1 MTTMPRE
8 HTEGLDLNQLRVM
21 DVLLRERSVTRSS
34 MVLNTSQPALSK
46 ALSKL
51 RCYFDDPLFIR
62 VGLQMEPTPK
72 ALGMAPAVRAI
83 LDGVQS
89 LHVDQVPFAPH
100 VSNRNFSF
108 LAVDAAIVVMLPPI
122 VRALES
128 EAPNVHVSA
137 MPLEAEHLHGWLQTG
152 QADIAI
158 GSYPLLTQG
167 IRRQILFN
175 ATYMSVMR
183 RGHPRLSTT
192 PTTAEFTAERH
203 VLVAAERTG
212 HAMQMAQEA
221 LEAVIPQNN
230 IAIRVPGFTAAVLA
244 AKQTDALVTLPS
256 PLAAVLARELDL
268 ELVKPPVRLPKFE
281 IAQYWHE
288 RYHRE
293 PGNMWMRSM
302 LHRLFH
308 SGSRFAAS
316 LP

>member
-1 MTTMPRE
+1 MTTMPRG

-34 MVLNTSQPALSK
+34 MVLNTTQPALSK
-46 ALSKL
+46 ALSRL

-72 ALGMAPAVRAI
+72 ALSMAPAVRAI

-89 LHVDQVPFAPH
+89 LQAEQVPFDPRT
-100 VSNRNFSF
+100 SNRNFSF

-122 VRALES
+122 VRALET

-137 MPLEAEHLHGWLQTG
+137 MPLEAEHLHGWLQSG
-152 QADIAI
+152 KADLAI
-158 GSYPLLTQG
+158 GSYPMLTQG
-167 IRRQILFN
+167 IRRQMLFS

-183 RGHPRLSTT
+183 REHPRLSKT
-192 PTTAEFTAERH
+192 PTVADFVAEKH

-212 HAMQMAQEA
+212 HAMQIAQEA
-221 LEAVIPQNN
+221 LEAAIPPQN
-230 IAIRVPGFTAAVLA
+230 ITIRVPGFTAAVLA

-293 PGNMWMRSM
+293 PGNRWMRSM
-302 LHRLFH
+302 LHELF
-308 SGSRFAAS
+308 SAGSKFAAE

>member
-1 MTTMPRE
+1 
-8 HTEGLDLNQLRVM
+8 
-21 DVLLRERSVTRSS
+21 
-34 MVLNTSQPALSK
+34 
-46 ALSKL
+46 
-51 RCYFDDPLFIR
+51 
-62 VGLQMEPTPK
+62 MEPTPK

-89 LHVDQVPFAPH
+89 LHVDQVPFDPR

-137 MPLEAEHLHGWLQTG
+137 MPLEAEHLHSWLQTG
-152 QADIAI
+152 KADIAI

-183 RGHPRLSTT
+183 RGHPRLTTT

-293 PGNMWMRSM
+293 PGNMWMRST

-308 SGSRFAAS
+308 SGSRFAS
-316 LP
+316 DLP